1 MAKQSKATKSR
12 RKRNQSI
19 NGDAV
24 GGSGRPRWEERRQF
38 CSTAARYE
46 VQARAPPP
54 APGLA
59 FLEWRYPFKAESRR
73 PRTSL
78 RRQIGRYAG
87 QQAAT
92 AGRPGPQQTP
102 PNGGLRQPWHQMEAD
117 GSHPF
122 VVARGQGPNGGRGRR
137 RRLKGPPPS
146 RPHLRP
152 SAPIWP
158 TPAQSSCQCCA
169 LLLTFRHP
177 ATPPPRA
184 ILTTP
189 RSAFGQR
196 CRQSIVPCEPTAS
209 RGPSPSL
216 QLA

>member
-1 MAKQSKATKSR
+1 MVMRWEGVDGQDG
-12 RKRNQSI
+12 RNVVSFVQ
-19 NGDAV
+19 
-24 GGSGRPRWEERRQF
+24 RPRGTKYKQEHH
-38 CSTAARYE
+38 
-46 VQARAPPP
+46 PP

-122 VVARGQGPNGGRGRR
+122 VVARGQGP
-137 RRLKGPPPS
+137 L
-146 RPHLRP
+146 
-152 SAPIWP
+152 
-158 TPAQSSCQCCA
+158 
-169 LLLTFRHP
+169 
-177 ATPPPRA
+177 
-184 ILTTP
+184 
-189 RSAFGQR
+189 
-196 CRQSIVPCEPTAS
+196 
-209 RGPSPSL
+209 SL
-216 QLA
+216 IHI